1 MTQQASQLSEDDART
16 ASAQAQVRIA
26 ELEAGIIAERARTE
40 AAYAA
45 HRMAEARVSEL
56 RAALQTI
63 RDNYG
68 KVCRGFEL
76 CTHAACQS
84 SYGAWAVADAALSAR
99 GGEGAT

>member
-26 ELEAGIIAERARTE
+26 ELEAIVVKERAR
-40 AAYAA
+40 AD
-45 HRMAEARVSEL
+45 RAEARVAML
-56 RAALQTI
+56 HAALQTI
-63 RDNYG
+63 HDSYG

-84 SYGAWAVADAALSAR
+84 SYGAWAVADAALAAR
-99 GGEGAT
+99 AGEGEA